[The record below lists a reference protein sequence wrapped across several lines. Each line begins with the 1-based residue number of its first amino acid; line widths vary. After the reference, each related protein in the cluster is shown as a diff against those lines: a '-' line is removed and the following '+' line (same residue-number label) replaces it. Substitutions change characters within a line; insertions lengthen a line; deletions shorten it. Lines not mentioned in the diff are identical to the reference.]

1 MHALELTKTAW
12 NAVIAGEQAGS
23 LSLREARRLEDLAR
37 HYLFIAAQVLEIYG
51 PEGDEG
57 GPLEE
62 IRILRS
68 LLQAQE

>member
-12 NAVIAGEQAGS
+12 NAVVTAEAGGGVLTALDAKS
-23 LSLREARRLEDLAR
+23 AEDLAR
-37 HYLFIAAQVLEIYG
+37 HYLRVAAHVLETFG

-62 IRILRS
+62 VRVMKG
-68 LLQAQE
+68 LLQDQ

>member
-12 NAVIAGEQAGS
+12 NAVILAER
-23 LSLREARRLEDLAR
+23 REDGASDAKAFEDLAR
-37 HYLFIAAQVLEIYG
+37 HYLRIAASVLETYG

-62 IRILRS
+62 LRVMRE
-68 LLQAQE
+68 LLWDS

>member
-12 NAVIAGEQAGS
+12 NAVVRAEAGG
-23 LSLREARRLEDLAR
+23 EALPVLDAKSAENLAR
-37 HYLFIAAQVLEIYG
+37 HYLRIAAHVLETFG

-62 IRILRS
+62 VRVMRE
-68 LLQAQE
+68 LLQDQ